1 MRCSLHCAPRGSA
14 KAVALSSLPPPWL
27 GHDYARSL
35 GSRQQAGAAGT
46 SSARSTRRRR
56 RRRHRQRA
64 RKKNPIV
71 FNEFLSNPKRLRIQ
85 WRWRCRCRCR
95 GRCRC
100 LCRCIAHCLQ
110 PIASY
115 LAAAAGWPKVR
126 CAVNHMDTIKWK
138 GIGYGNQQHASIAR
152 ARSLAV

>member
-1 MRCSLHCAPRGSA
+1 MRCSLLAALRTAGECQGSCTVVAASALAGARLCAVSG
-14 KAVALSSLPPPWL
+14 
-27 GHDYARSL
+27 
-35 GSRQQAGAAGT
+35 QQAAGWSSRHIISPLDAT
-46 SSARSTRRRR
+46 SSSSSST
-56 RRRHRQRA
+56 A
-64 RKKNPIV
+64 SPKKNPIV
-71 FNEFLSNPKRLRIQ
+71 FNEFLSNLKHLRIQ
-85 WRWRCRCRCR
+85 WRWRCRCR